1 MQQVYLLLL
10 HLSTLNEGLD
20 VASRLRIGRRAKV
33 LVQQKVEEQRR
44 LLEKLLRIKGIWGSL
59 GLVEGWLLGVWVQ
72 WLLLLLILVLN

>member
-20 VASRLRIGRRAKV
+20 VASRLRIGRRAEV